1 MEKPEEE
8 AMSPKK
14 TILKT
19 LAQHR
24 GEGGTPTPV
33 RPANIP
39 GFEEAPGKFQQT
51 INDLLKDRL
60 IEGAK
65 GPDGHMAISL
75 NSHREKD
82 IRRALRPL
90 WAHPGV
96 LALLALSA
104 ALAGVMAVV

>member
-1 MEKPEEE
+1 
-8 AMSPKK
+8 MSPKK
-14 TILKT
+14 TILRT

-24 GEGGTPTPV
+24 GEGGSPVPV
-33 RPANIP
+33 RPATIP
-39 GFEEAPGKFQQT
+39 GFETSPGKYQQT
-51 INDLLKDRL
+51 INDLLKERL

-65 GPDGHMAISL
+65 DPDGHMAISL

-82 IRRALRPL
+82 IRKALRPL

-104 ALAGVMAVV
+104 ALAGIMAMT